1 LSALFRVHGT
11 SLNDEALRTFMTEAT
26 GIMNSRPLTV
36 ENLNSPDCLPLSPNN
51 LLTMKTSVIL
61 PPPGN
66 FTRADIYS
74 RKYWRRIQHLAN
86 EFWKTWRKDYLQN
99 QQKRK
104 KWYNRKGNFK
114 VGDIV
119 LIVQENAPRN
129 EWNRGKVVNV
139 REDSEGQIRSVFV
152 KVGNKNGKSEQV
164 LERPIDKLVFLCAT
178 EVDGNTV

>member
-1 LSALFRVHGT
+1 
-11 SLNDEALRTFMTEAT
+11 M
-26 GIMNSRPLTV
+26 
-36 ENLNSPDCLPLSPNN
+36 
-51 LLTMKTSVIL
+51 
-61 PPPGN
+61 
-66 FTRADIYS
+66 
-74 RKYWRRIQHLAN
+74 
-86 EFWKTWRKDYLQN
+86 
-99 QQKRK
+99 
-104 KWYNRKGNFK
+104 
-114 VGDIV
+114 